1 MKKYYTQLMKK
12 LHSNSESKFNKEF
25 AEKIKEAEKNGSSTY
40 IDGDNVYQ
48 IVIVLD
54 CCFVGDK
61 ESDEITEI
69 EQDPNH
75 PDHRILS
82 WVEGTGKISP
92 IKKKKTNTPKQ
103 KTSNDKKKET
113 KTSKIK
119 TVKSKK
125 KKS

>member
-1 MKKYYTQLMKK
+1 MKK

-48 IVIVLD
+48 IAIVSG
-54 CCFVGDK
+54 CCFVKDK
-61 ESDEITEI
+61 KSDEVTEI
-69 EQDPNH
+69 EQDPDH

-82 WVEGTGKISP
+82 WVEGTGKYSS
-92 IKKKKTNTPKQ
+92 IKKKKTSTPKQ
-103 KTSNDKKKET
+103 KANSDKKKKT
-113 KTSKIK
+113 KISKIK